1 MLDSWT
7 PVRTSY
13 AQHGEDRWV
22 LEQLSGL
29 DLSAGIYVEV
39 GAYHPSRMSNTYLLY
54 RQGLSGVLVEPNP
67 EMVRLLR
74 RFRPR
79 DRIVAAGCDGEAGTK
94 SFFVYSTPADSSFS
108 PERVPR
114 NEVEKRLRR
123 VATILVPVL
132 PLDAILAAVDHEWV
146 YFLSIDAEGLDDR
159 VLRGATKTLGRALLV
174 CIESLPTNPG
184 IDARIEVLMQANGF
198 REVERIAFNR
208 FYRNERRLDLGAW
221 RSA

>member
-1 MLDSWT
+1 MLDSSM
-7 PVRTSY
+7 PARASY
-13 AQHGEDRWV
+13 AEHGEDRWV

-29 DLSAGIYVEV
+29 DLDGGIYVEV
-39 GAYHPSRMSNTYLLY
+39 GAYHPTRMSNTYLLY
-54 RQGLSGVLVEPNP
+54 RKGLSGVLVEPNP

-79 DRIVAAGCDGEAGTK
+79 DRIVSAGCDREAGTS

-108 PERVPR
+108 AERVPR
-114 NEVEKRLRR
+114 NEIEKRLRR

-132 PLDAILAAVDHEWV
+132 PLDVILKAVEHEWV
-146 YFLSIDAEGLDDR
+146 YFLSIDAEGMDDR
-159 VLRGATKTLGRALLV
+159 VLRGAAQTLERTRLV

-184 IDARIEVLMQANGF
+184 IDARIDALMLASGF
-198 REVERIAFNR
+198 CEIQRIAFNR
-208 FYRNERRLDLGAW
+208 FFQNQRRPDLGAR